1 MPFCLCTIPDKIV
14 SRSDVLPSRSATI
27 PSSLYASQSSSKVKP
42 EAPLSDS
49 SRDWRK
55 SQSGVQKENLPPLRA
70 SMSAIEHFNIP
81 EYTEDESVSKLNSP
95 EIAMVSKENV
105 KAQRSAAP
113 PLPSSDTSRPN
124 VLSSASQYEQ
134 SSAPLQQT
142 ILPSHPLPSVS
153 GAQQPHARNE
163 IEPVGYVSHSAP
175 AAGYA
180 ANGVQGDW
188 QSTVDSYQR
197 QQEVS
202 MRASFGVQATPLAHS
217 AEKPMVGMEY
227 GEFVP
232 SQHALAESF
241 VAQQQVQPQGY
252 GLQHLQ
258 QTVPNHLSSYQQS
271 SLYSSASAPHPQQ
284 HMQQQHHQHQQYD
297 LYSSHNSMH
306 TRSQSMINPSMQS
319 TQPSLY
325 ASLQNSGSAGPFFVL
340 SCSSVRVCL
349 CKVSC
354 VMNVCACANNQPCV
368 CETEC
373 MNACMHQYNVAGPM
387 QQQTQG
393 YQPHMQTY
401 AHQTP
406 HSMQQ
411 PVICRLVALAYILYA
426 CGVCVRSCMIYHDIS
441 QVPLELCMHVGL
453 SLSHTHNHNTH
464 AHTHR
469 CGREEGRGIH
479 LTDAA
484 NTHRL
489 LTRVKALRRFPIP
502 TVWVS

>member
-1 MPFCLCTIPDKIV
+1 MLFCLCTIPDKVV
-14 SRSDVLPSRSATI
+14 SRSDALPSRSAI
-27 PSSLYASQSSSKVKP
+27 IVSSLYASQSSSKVKP

-49 SRDWRK
+49 SRDLRK

-81 EYTEDESVSKLNSP
+81 EYTEDEPVSKLNSP

-105 KAQRSAAP
+105 RAQRSAAP
-113 PLPSSDTSRPN
+113 PLPSADTSRPN

-134 SSAPLQQT
+134 SAAPLQQT
-142 ILPSHPLPSVS
+142 ILASHPLPSVS

-163 IEPVGYVSHSAP
+163 IEPVGYVSHSAQ

-202 MRASFGVQATPLAHS
+202 MRASFGVQAISLAHS

-227 GEFVP
+227 GDYPP

-241 VAQQQVQPQGY
+241 VTQQQVQPQGY

-284 HMQQQHHQHQQYD
+284 HMQQQHQPYD

-306 TRSQSMINPSMQS
+306 SRSQSMINPSIQS

-340 SCSSVRVCL
+340 SWSSLRVCF

-354 VMNVCACANNQPCV
+354 VMNVYACANKLPCV

-393 YQPHMQTY
+393 YQPQMQTY

-411 PVICRLVALAYILYA
+411 PVICRLVALAYIVGG
-426 CGVCVRSCMIYHDIS
+426 CMRSCMIYHDIS
-441 QVPLELCMHVGL
+441 HVRTIRTL
-453 SLSHTHNHNTH
+453 HV
-464 AHTHR
+464 R
-469 CGREEGRGIH
+469 
-479 LTDAA
+479 
-484 NTHRL
+484 
-489 LTRVKALRRFPIP
+489 
-502 TVWVS
+502 